1 MSYFKD
7 HPEES
12 YPYRVRY
19 VLDDKTGYLEEY
31 SLETGDK
38 IKYDITKCTGS
49 IFFTIE
55 DLRFANKFISSF
67 SRYTKNSK
75 HTVTNNETCLAY
87 AKFGVIGMRKPPS
100 FSYLGTDKEIEEI
113 TIKIEATENDDD
125 VGLNSYC
132 IPESSGGFFQIQ
144 LRIKKS
150 FFQNMKELVFSGK
163 LESIVLEVD
172 AFDYDGIYTM
182 DFTFGCTTRVLV
194 QEDMVDNKEDLHEL
208 YNSHDSRGYE
218 ERWSKDF
225 TLHLNYLIK
234 NFPFESND

>member
-12 YPYRVRY
+12 YPYGVRY

-38 IKYDITKCTGS
+38 IKYDITKKTGS

-55 DLRFANKFISSF
+55 DLRFSNKFISSF

-75 HTVTNNETCLAY
+75 HFVTNNETCLAY
-87 AKFGVIGMRKPPS
+87 AKSGVIGMRKPPS

-113 TIKIEATENDDD
+113 TIQIEATENDDD
-125 VGLNSYC
+125 VGVNSFC

-144 LRIKKS
+144 LNPVSYTARATVADVYKQSYDYTSTDNTALSTRITQYS
-150 FFQNMKELVFSGK
+150 
-163 LESIVLEVD
+163 
-172 AFDYDGIYTM
+172 
-182 DFTFGCTTRVLV
+182 
-194 QEDMVDNKEDLHEL
+194 
-208 YNSHDSRGYE
+208 
-218 ERWSKDF
+218 
-225 TLHLNYLIK
+225 
-234 NFPFESND
+234 